1 MKKILYLVLT
11 IVSIMGIVLS
21 FFMPIFKFNDDK
33 ISKNDEQYI
42 ALMTSNEYRTLALDV
57 NYNQLEKDG
66 KTKAN
71 EYISETLTKYH
82 SLINADKIGYYDKYA
97 YKILNMIY
105 QEKHPGSSPL
115 NEESSADAVKSIE
128 IVIIDDIGES
138 AFKDKKD
145 TYVDQEINKDIEK
158 MYKDFL
164 ISLGFDTSTMSS
176 DEIISNGKEY
186 AIIGTK
192 GLILDD
198 LFLISIDLPDYDEE
212 LINEIIKDTT
222 TKGMMLT
229 QLFNTFK
236 YGYQIDK
243 AVFNKEEYKDLSF
256 FKKLGAVRND
266 DNYYNPLP
274 IILYSL
280 VFLVIIIN
288 LLILFFNG
296 LKGIKGKK
304 RPKTFF
310 KSTVMSIL
318 TIGLLLSSTL
328 IPEKIYMSHH
338 SENMT
343 RLLDLLRCTDF
354 TLLLY
359 IYIGIFLYSLVLG
372 IISIFFKFG
381 KIKDKSKDKNK

>member
-82 SLINADKIGYYDKYA
+82 SLINSDKNGYYDKYA

-105 QEKHPGSSPL
+105 QEKHPDSSPL

-128 IVIIDDIGES
+128 IVIIDDIGET

-158 MYKDFL
+158 MYNDFL

-198 LFLISIDLPDYDEE
+198 LFLISTDLPDYDEE

-243 AVFNKEEYKDLSF
+243 AVFNKEEYKELSF

-266 DNYYNPLP
+266 ENYYNPLP

-310 KSTVMSIL
+310 KSTIMSIL

-328 IPEKIYMSHH
+328 IPEKVYMSHH

>member
-71 EYISETLTKYH
+71 EYINETLTKYH
-82 SLINADKIGYYDKYA
+82 SLINADKNGYYDKYA

-145 TYVDQEINKDIEK
+145 NYVDQEINKDIEK

-164 ISLGFDTSTMSS
+164 ISLGFDTSTMNS
-176 DEIISNGKEY
+176 DEIKSIGKEH

-198 LFLISIDLPDYDEE
+198 LFLISTDLPDYDEE

-266 DNYYNPLP
+266 ENYYNPLP

-381 KIKDKSKDKNK
+381 KIKDKSKNKNK

>member
-71 EYISETLTKYH
+71 EYINETLTKYH
-82 SLINADKIGYYDKYA
+82 SLINADKNGYYDKYA

-145 TYVDQEINKDIEK
+145 NYVDQEINKDIEK

-164 ISLGFDTSTMSS
+164 ISLGFDTSTMNS
-176 DEIISNGKEY
+176 DEIKSIGKEH

-198 LFLISIDLPDYDEE
+198 LFLISTDLPDYDEE

-266 DNYYNPLP
+266 ENYYNPLP

>member
-82 SLINADKIGYYDKYA
+82 SLINADKNGYYDKYA